1 MSKSKGDAHFVYQQ
15 DNGLLIA
22 RANHFSKPVRIT
34 ELNSVAIHETSGN
47 PFLGIK
53 RDSGAK
59 KGFTETH
66 FVVSNKEFA
75 HFFHRPESASKSK
88 NADYIPN
95 AVKVWLD
102 DEHADFYYQ
111 ILDWET
117 GEIVPIEEPSQNLML
132 ISGMKTR
139 ELRSL
144 QGQMVSSE
152 LYPVKLE
159 CSVVLMLGF
168 IKKLMAASMLKPPVM
183 LLEVYQDSALLVVV
197 SNEGKP
203 LLRKLESGESSM
215 YEQVKN
221 ELGLKDLQ
229 SAQKLM
235 YSSTID
241 LSDIGQQ
248 VIRPLYR
255 EIGSVVGLFEVE
267 TGMSVSQLLMT
278 NIMPSQRWISDLL
291 ANDLGMQIPGF
302 DLSELCGMLDIQI
315 EETVEWNMKDHRILP
330 LLASMGVL

>member
-1 MSKSKGDAHFVYQQ
+1 MSKPKGDAHFAYQQ
-15 DNGLLIA
+15 DNGLLMA

-34 ELNSVAIHETSGN
+34 ELNSVAIHETVGN
-47 PFLGIK
+47 PFVAIK
-53 RDSGAK
+53 RDAAAK
-59 KGFTETH
+59 KGFTDTH
-66 FVVSNKEFA
+66 FVVSKSEFA
-75 HFFHRPESASKSK
+75 HFFHRPENVSKSK
-88 NADYIPN
+88 SADYIPN

-102 DEHADFYYQ
+102 DDKEDFYFQ
-111 ILDWET
+111 VLDWET

-139 ELRSL
+139 ELRLL
-144 QGQMVSSE
+144 QDQMVSSDH
-152 LYPVKLE
+152 YPVKLE
-159 CSVVLMLGF
+159 CSVVLMLGL
-168 IKKLMAASMLKPPVM
+168 IKKLIAAAMVKPPVM
-183 LLEVYQDSALLVVV
+183 LLEVYRDSALLVVL

-203 LLRKLESGESSM
+203 LLRTLESGESSM

-248 VIRPLYR
+248 VISPLYR
-255 EIGSVVGLFEVE
+255 EIGSIVGLFEVE

-278 NIMPSQRWISDLL
+278 NIMPSQRWISNLL
-291 ANDLGMQIPGF
+291 ANDLGMQIPEF
-302 DLSELCGMLDIQI
+302 DLNELCGMLDVQI

-330 LLASMGVL
+330 LLASMGVF

>member
-1 MSKSKGDAHFVYQQ
+1 MSKSKGDALFAYQQ
-15 DNGLLIA
+15 HNGLLLA

-34 ELNSVAIHETSGN
+34 ELISTAFHETYGN

-53 RDSGAK
+53 RDAGLK
-59 KGFTETH
+59 KGFADVH
-66 FVVSNKEFA
+66 FVVSNNEFK
-75 HFFHRPESASKSK
+75 HFFHRPLSVSKSK
-88 NADYIPN
+88 SADYIPN
-95 AVKVWLD
+95 TVKVWLD
-102 DEHADFYYQ
+102 DEDEDFYFQ
-111 ILDWET
+111 VLDWET
-117 GEIVPIEEPSQNLML
+117 GEIVPIEEPSQELML

-139 ELRSL
+139 DLRLL
-144 QGQMVSSE
+144 QEQMVSGD

-159 CSVVLMLGF
+159 CSIVLMLGF
-168 IKKLMAASMLKPPVM
+168 VKKLMAASMVKPPVM
-183 LLEVYQDSALLVVV
+183 LLEVYKDSSLLVVV
-197 SNEGKP
+197 PNEGKP

-221 ELGLKDLQ
+221 ELGFKDAQ

-248 VIRPLYR
+248 VISPLYR
-255 EIGSVVGLFEVE
+255 EIGSIVGLFEVE
-267 TGMSVSQLLMT
+267 TGMSVSELLMT

-291 ANDLGMQIPGF
+291 AKDLGMQIPEF
-302 DLSELCGMLDIQI
+302 DLIELCSMLDVQI
-315 EETVEWNMKDHRILP
+315 EETLSWNMKDHRILP